1 MSNLGNQGNL
11 EKHNN
16 YGKRRVVV
24 TGLGPVSPLA
34 LGKADY
40 WKALRDGKNGIG
52 HITTFD
58 LGDCPVT
65 FGAEIKNFDP
75 AQFMPG
81 KEAKRSDRAI
91 HFAVAA
97 AKLAVEDSGLDVA
110 SMDPY
115 RLGVYIGTG
124 QGGIETSFNNFKT
137 MLEKGSRR
145 VSPYFIPMMIS
156 NMSTAY
162 VAIIL
167 GAKGPNLCVVTACAT
182 SLHSMGE
189 AYHAI
194 VRDDADVII
203 SGGTE
208 AALRTI
214 SIAGFASMK
223 ALSTR
228 NDDPEHA
235 SRPFDKNRDGFVMGE
250 GAGVVVLE
258 ELKHAL
264 ARNAHIYAEFTGY
277 GTSCDAGHITAPD
290 PEAKGAA
297 YATEHAMKMSGWEK
311 SQVDYI
317 NAHGT
322 STGLN
327 DKMEAAMINH
337 VFGEEAKNITVTST
351 KSMIGHCLGAAGG
364 LEVIASLQ
372 AIEEGYIHPTLNY
385 TTPDPECD
393 LNISTGKGVERE
405 VNRLLVNSFGF
416 GGHNGVLAFEKFRG

>member
-1 MSNLGNQGNL
+1 MTD
-11 EKHNN
+11 K
-16 YGKRRVVV
+16 KRRVVV
-24 TGLGPVSPLA
+24 TGLGPVSPIA
-34 LGKADY
+34 IGKKDY
-40 WKALRDGKNGIG
+40 WQALHEGKNGIDS
-52 HITTFD
+52 ITTFD

-65 FGAEIKNFDP
+65 FGAEIRDFDP
-75 AQFMPG
+75 SVYMPG

-91 HFAVAA
+91 QFAVAA
-97 AKLAVEDSGLDVA
+97 AKLAVEDSGLDVK
-110 SMDPY
+110 SIDPY

-124 QGGIETSFNNFKT
+124 QGGIETSFNNFRI
-137 MLEKGSRR
+137 MLEKGSKR

-162 VAIIL
+162 VAIVL

-189 AYHAI
+189 AYHTI

-203 SGGTE
+203 AGGTE

-214 SIAGFASMK
+214 AIAGFASMK

-228 NDDPEHA
+228 NDDPRHA
-235 SRPFDKNRDGFVMGE
+235 SRPFDKDRDGFVMGE

-258 ELKHAL
+258 ELEHAL
-264 ARNAHIYAEFTGY
+264 ARGAHIYAEFTGY

-297 YATEHAMKMSGWEK
+297 YATRKAMKMSGWNE

-327 DKMEAAMINH
+327 DKMEATMINA
-337 VFGEEAKNITVTST
+337 VFGENAKNITVTST

-385 TTPDPECD
+385 TTPDPDCD
-393 LNISTGKGVERE
+393 LNISTGSGVNRK
-405 VNRLLVNSFGF
+405 VDRLLVNSFGF
-416 GGHNGVLAFEKFRG
+416 GGHNGVLAFQRYENI

>member
-1 MSNLGNQGNL
+1 MT
-11 EKHNN
+11 E
-16 YGKRRVVV
+16 KRRVVV
-24 TGLGPVSPLA
+24 TGLGPVSPIA
-34 LGKADY
+34 FGREDY

-52 HITTFD
+52 PITTFE

-65 FGAEIKNFDP
+65 FGAEIKDFDP
-75 AQFMPG
+75 TRWMPG

-91 HFAVAA
+91 QFAVAA
-97 AKLAVEDSGLDVA
+97 AKMAVEDSKIDITA
-110 SMDPY
+110 IDPY

-137 MLEKGSRR
+137 MIEKGSRR

-162 VAIIL
+162 VAIVL

-189 AYHAI
+189 AYHTI

-203 SGGTE
+203 AGGTE

-228 NDDPEHA
+228 MDSPETA
-235 SRPFDKNRDGFVMGE
+235 SRPFDKDRDGFVMGE

-258 ELKHAL
+258 ELNHAL
-264 ARNAHIYAEFTGY
+264 ARGAHIYGEFVGY

-290 PEAKGAA
+290 PEAKGASF
-297 YATEHAMKMSGWEK
+297 ATRKAMKMAGWVPE
-311 SQVDYI
+311 QVDYI

-327 DKMEAAMINH
+327 DKMESHMIND
-337 VFGEEAKNITVTST
+337 VFGDHTKDIVVTST

-372 AIEEGYIHPTLNY
+372 AIEENYIHPTLNY
-385 TTPDPECD
+385 TTPDPECGI
-393 LNISTGKGVERE
+393 LNIATGSGVEKK
-405 VNRLLVNSFGF
+405 VDRLLVNSFGF
-416 GGHNGVLAFEKFRG
+416 GGHNGVLAFQRYM

>member
-1 MSNLGNQGNL
+1 M
-11 EKHNN
+11 
-16 YGKRRVVV
+16 V
-24 TGLGPVSPLA
+24 TGLGPISCI
-34 LGKADY
+34 GSGRTRY
-40 WKALRDGKNGIG
+40 WAALRAGENGVSK
-52 HITTFD
+52 ITAFD

-65 FGAEIKNFDP
+65 FGAEIKDFDP
-75 AQFMPG
+75 SEYMPA

-91 HFAVAA
+91 QFAVAA
-97 AKLAVEDSGLDVA
+97 SKLAVEDSGIKL
-110 SMDPY
+110 SEIDPY

-124 QGGIETSFNNFKT
+124 QGGIETSFNNFRI

-162 VAIIL
+162 VAIVL

-194 VRDDADVII
+194 IRDDADVII

-208 AALRTI
+208 AALRAI

-228 NDDPEHA
+228 NDNPEIA
-235 SRPFDKNRDGFVMGE
+235 SRPFDKDRDGFVMGE

-258 ELKHAL
+258 ELNHAL
-264 ARNAHIYAEFTGY
+264 NRGAHIYAEFTGY

-290 PEAKGAA
+290 PEAKGAI
-297 YATEHAMKMSGWEK
+297 YATEKALKMSGWEK
-311 SQVDYI
+311 SEIDYI

-327 DKMEAAMINH
+327 DKMEAGMINK
-337 VFGEEAKNITVTST
+337 VFGDDAKNITVTST

-364 LEVIASLQ
+364 LEVIASMQ
-372 AIEEGYIHPTLNY
+372 AIEENYIHPTLNY
-385 TTPDPECD
+385 TTPDPECN
-393 LNISTGKGVERE
+393 LNISTGAGVTRN
-405 VNRLLVNSFGF
+405 VNKLLVNSFGF
-416 GGHNGVLAFEKFRG
+416 GGHNGVLAFERYSEK

>member
-1 MSNLGNQGNL
+1 MTD
-11 EKHNN
+11 K
-16 YGKRRVVV
+16 KRRVVV
-24 TGLGPVSPLA
+24 TGLGPISPIA
-34 LGKADY
+34 FGRTEY
-40 WKALRDGKNGIG
+40 WKALHEGRNGIG
-52 HITTFD
+52 PITTFE

-75 AQFMPG
+75 SQYMPG

-91 HFAVAA
+91 QFAVAA
-97 AKLAVEDSGLDVA
+97 AKLAVEDSGLDVK

-124 QGGIETSFNNFKT
+124 QGGIETSFSNFRT

-162 VAIIL
+162 VAIVL

-228 NDDPEHA
+228 NDTPEIA
-235 SRPFDKNRDGFVMGE
+235 SRPFDKDRDGFVMGE

-258 ELKHAL
+258 ELEHAL
-264 ARNAHIYAEFTGY
+264 ARGAHIYAEFTGY

-297 YATEHAMKMSGWEK
+297 YATEHAIKMSGWDK

-327 DKMEAAMINH
+327 DKMEAGMINH
-337 VFGEEAKNITVTST
+337 VFGEHAKNITVTST

-372 AIEEGYIHPTLNY
+372 AIEENFIHPTLNY

-393 LNISTGKGVERE
+393 LNIATGAGVNRK
-405 VNRLLVNSFGF
+405 VDRLLVNSFGF
-416 GGHNGVLAFEKFRG
+416 GGHNGVLAFQRYGSNI

>member
-1 MSNLGNQGNL
+1 MSAT
-11 EKHNN
+11 
-16 YGKRRVVV
+16 RRVVV
-24 TGLGPVSPLA
+24 TGLGPVSPIA
-34 LGKADY
+34 LGRDAY
-40 WKALRDGKNGIG
+40 WKALREGKNGIG
-52 HITTFD
+52 PITTFD

-65 FGAEIKNFDP
+65 FGAEIKDFDP
-75 AQFMPG
+75 TLWMPG
-81 KEAKRSDRAI
+81 KEAKRSDRVI
-91 HFAVAA
+91 QFAVAA
-97 AKLAVEDSGLDVA
+97 ARMAVEDAKLDTSA
-110 SMDPY
+110 MDPY

-124 QGGIETSFNNFKT
+124 QGGIETSFNNFNT
-137 MLEKGSRR
+137 MLTKGSRR

-189 AYHAI
+189 AYHTI
-194 VRDDADVII
+194 VRDDADVIVA
-203 SGGTE
+203 GGTE

-214 SIAGFASMK
+214 SIAGFAAMK

-228 NDDPEHA
+228 MDSPETA
-235 SRPFDKNRDGFVMGE
+235 SRPFDRDRDGFVMGE

-258 ELKHAL
+258 ELEHAK
-264 ARNAHIYAEFTGY
+264 ARGAHIYGELVGY

-290 PEAKGAA
+290 PEAEGAA
-297 YATEHAMKMSGWEK
+297 YATRHAMKMAGWRPE
-311 SQVDYI
+311 QVDYV

-327 DKMEAAMINH
+327 DKMESFMIH
-337 VFGEEAKNITVTST
+337 KVFGERAKDVTVTST

-372 AIEEGYIHPTLNY
+372 AIEENYIHPTLNY

-393 LNISTGKGVERE
+393 ITLSTGRGVERK
-405 VNRLLVNSFGF
+405 VDRLLVNSFGF
-416 GGHNGVLAFEKFRG
+416 GGHNGVLAFQRCE

>member
-1 MSNLGNQGNL
+1 MSD
-11 EKHNN
+11 K
-16 YGKRRVVV
+16 KRRVVV
-24 TGLGPVSPLA
+24 TGLGPVSPIA
-34 LGKADY
+34 IGKKDY
-40 WKALRDGKNGIG
+40 WQALRDGKNGIG

-75 AQFMPG
+75 SMYMPG
-81 KEAKRSDRAI
+81 KEAKRSDKVI

-97 AKLAVEDSGLDVA
+97 AKMAVEDSGLDVT
-110 SMDPY
+110 SIDPY

-137 MLEKGSRR
+137 MLEKGSKR
-145 VSPYFIPMMIS
+145 VSPYFIPMMIA
-156 NMSTAY
+156 NMPTAY
-162 VAIIL
+162 VAIVL

-208 AALRTI
+208 AALRGIT
-214 SIAGFASMK
+214 IAGFASMK

-235 SRPFDKNRDGFVMGE
+235 SRPFDKDRDGFVIGE

-258 ELKHAL
+258 ELEHAL
-264 ARNAHIYAEFTGY
+264 ARGAHIYAEFTGY

-290 PEAKGAA
+290 PEARGAIF
-297 YATEHAMKMSGWEK
+297 ATEKAMKMSGWEK
-311 SQVDYI
+311 NQVDYI

-327 DKMEAAMINH
+327 DKMEAKMINH
-337 VFGEEAKNITVTST
+337 VFGDYAKDITVTST
-351 KSMIGHCLGAAGG
+351 KSLIGHCLGAAGG
-364 LEVIASLQ
+364 LEVIASMQ
-372 AIEEGYIHPTLNY
+372 AIEENYIHPTLNY

-393 LNISTGKGVERE
+393 VTISTGKGVDRK
-405 VNRLLVNSFGF
+405 VDRLLVNSFGF
-416 GGHNGVLAFEKFRG
+416 GGHNGVLAFQRFNG